1 MRNVANEHINFMAN
15 VYKIK
20 EPHNF
25 TQPQRQQE
33 WRDVVDREIDA
44 LESNKTWSITDLP
57 SEKK

>member
-15 VYKIK
+15 VYQIK

-25 TQPQRQQE
+25 AQPQRQQE